1 MKNTAK
7 TKNPTLNVIKGDLDA
22 VAELM
27 VSVYNSLGEWLRNC
41 EKLKKRHTVD
51 WQYDRIF
58 HGNLA
63 LEKALFQE
71 LPSAYAGIRRLDEQ
85 LKDFDPHADFKK
97 RLLFPKRADA
107 ADSRRDPAAGGVA
120 DNQMHLVSD
129 EHEGEAKSDDTEA

>member
-7 TKNPTLNVIKGDLDA
+7 MKNPTLNVIKGDLDA
-22 VAELM
+22 VEALM

-41 EKLKKRHTVD
+41 EKLKKRHKVD

-58 HGNLA
+58 LCNLA

-71 LPSAYAGIRRLDEQ
+71 LPSAYAGICRLDEQ
-85 LKDFDPHADFKK
+85 LKDFDPHADLKK
-97 RLLFPKRADA
+97 LLFPKRADA

-120 DNQMHLVSD
+120 DNQVHLVSD
-129 EHEGEAKSDDTEA
+129 EHEGEAKSDDTKA